1 MYASVFFGLLSTIV
15 AARILGVADFGLFA
29 IIIAATSFFQVL
41 LDLTVEEAVT
51 KYGFR
56 YTTGEDWGR
65 LRRLFAR
72 ALAIK
77 GVGAVLGAGCL
88 LLLAPFADALFG
100 AEGLAVPL
108 VIAAALPLVQAPDG
122 LAATAL
128 LLRGR
133 YDVRAFF
140 LFLSMA
146 LRFAAIAATAALGL
160 TAMMAAIVAAQLV
173 SSAALG
179 VVGWIAFRRF
189 PRAPQ
194 MPLAE
199 DARELRSF
207 VLVSSLATGITSLRT
222 ALAPLL
228 LGIVA
233 TPVQVGLFR
242 VALAPQA
249 ALNTLSSPVR
259 LILLTEHTREWER
272 GAHDAVFSGVR
283 RYSIAAA
290 AITVVLTVPLLV
302 FMGDVVRLVFGAD
315 FVPATDAARIV
326 VVAAVLQFVYGWTK
340 SFPVTIGRPNL
351 RVHTHGVETLVLL
364 PLVVVLG
371 VRWGA
376 TGAAA
381 AILVSSVVFVAYWTV
396 LFLRIRREPRPVG
409 RAPEA
414 AAR

>member
-1 MYASVFFGLLSTIV
+1 MYASVLFGLLSTIV

-41 LDLTVEEAVT
+41 LDLSVEEAVT

-56 YTTGEDWGR
+56 YSTGEDWGR

-72 ALAIK
+72 ALALK
-77 GVGAVLGAGCL
+77 GIGAVLGAACL
-88 LLLAPFADALFG
+88 LALAPFADGIFG
-100 AEGLAVPL
+100 AEGLAMPL
-108 VIAAALPLVQAPDG
+108 AIAAALPLVQAPDG

-146 LRFAAIAATAALGL
+146 LRFAAIAATAAQGL
-160 TAMMAAIVAAQLV
+160 TAMMTAVVAAQLV
-173 SSAALG
+173 SSAALALAG
-179 VVGWIAFRRF
+179 LAAFRRF
-189 PRAPQ
+189 PAAPQ
-194 MPLAE
+194 VPLTE
-199 DARELRSF
+199 DSRELRSF
-207 VLVSSLATGITSLRT
+207 VIVSSVATGITSLRT
-222 ALAPLL
+222 ALGPLL

-242 VALAPQA
+242 AALTPQA

-272 GAHDAVFSGVR
+272 GGHDAVFSGVR
-283 RYSIAAA
+283 RYSVGAAA
-290 AITVVLTVPLLV
+290 VTAVVTVPLLV
-302 FMGDVVRLVFGAD
+302 YMGDVVRLLFGSE
-315 FVPATDAARIV
+315 FVPATDAARIIL
-326 VVAAVLQFVYGWTK
+326 VASVLQFVYGWTK

-351 RVHTHGVETLVLL
+351 RVLTHGVETLVLV
-364 PLVVVLG
+364 PLVIVLG
-371 VRWGA
+371 ARWGA

-381 AILVSSVVFVAYWTV
+381 AILASSVVFVAHWTV

-409 RAPEA
+409 RAREVTAP
-414 AAR
+414 